1 MRKFTESLL
10 EILFTA
16 LGQLDFHIIY
26 EGNRCFVVILV
37 MNDVVEID
45 QVGFMGA
52 EEILAWQAILDLL
65 QDTR

>member
-16 LGQLDFHIIY
+16 LSQLDSHIVY
-26 EGNRCFVVILV
+26 EGNRCFMINLV

-52 EEILAWQAILDLL
+52 EEIFAWQAILDLF